1 MAVDTAPSFA
11 EFNSAAFVA
20 LPSAPAEAMDAVRR
34 CEFTEGNR
42 KRVQIFRLR
51 RGGGSRL

>member
-1 MAVDTAPSFA
+1 MDTAPSFA

-20 LPSAPAEAMDAVRR
+20 LPSAPAEAMDAVRG

-42 KRVQIFRLR
+42 KRAQIFRLR
-51 RGGGSRL
+51 RGGAGSRL